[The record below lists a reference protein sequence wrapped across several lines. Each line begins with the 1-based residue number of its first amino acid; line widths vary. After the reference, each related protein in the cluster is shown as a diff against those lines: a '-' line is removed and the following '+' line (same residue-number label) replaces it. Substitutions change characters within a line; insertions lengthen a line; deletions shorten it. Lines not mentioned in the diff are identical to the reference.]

1 MNKSQLFQQAHAL
14 AKSVIKTGDNYQATF
29 ALCLKAVY
37 AQSKSQVARVKDII
51 TQAVNAG
58 INQDANNQYFQLIK
72 ESVVNFGAESFRKI
86 KTRQEGIDLF
96 NKVLANLDLISDKE
110 WSVMPKSNDMT
121 VANFVI
127 AKLIRSL

>member
-1 MNKSQLFQQAHAL
+1 MTNSQIFKQAHAL

-37 AQSKSQVARVKDII
+37 AQSKSQFARVKNII

-58 INQDANNQYFQLIK
+58 INQDTNNQYFQFIK

-86 KTRQEGIDLF
+86 KTRQEGIELF
-96 NKVLANLDLISDKE
+96 NKVLANLELITDKE
-110 WSVMPKSNDMT
+110 WSVMPKANDMA

-127 AKLIRSL
+127 AKLIHSL

>member
-1 MNKSQLFQQAHAL
+1 MTNSQIFKQAHAL

-37 AQSKSQVARVKDII
+37 AQSKSQAARVKNII

-58 INQDANNQYFQLIK
+58 INQDTNNQYFQFIK

-86 KTRQEGIDLF
+86 KTRQEGIELF
-96 NKVLANLDLISDKE
+96 NKVLANLELITDKE
-110 WSVMPKSNDMT
+110 WSVMPKANDMA
-121 VANFVI
+121 VGNFVI

>member
-58 INQDANNQYFQLIK
+58 IHHDANNQYFQLIK

-96 NKVLANLDLISDKE
+96 NKVLANLELISDKE

>member
-96 NKVLANLDLISDKE
+96 NKVLANLELISDKE

>member
-86 KTRQEGIDLF
+86 KTRQEGIGLF
-96 NKVLANLDLISDKE
+96 NKVLANLELISDKE

-127 AKLIRSL
+127 AKLIHSL

>member
-58 INQDANNQYFQLIK
+58 INQDTNNQYFQLIK

-86 KTRQEGIDLF
+86 KTRQEGIELF
-96 NKVLANLDLISDKE
+96 NKVLANLELISDKE

>member
-1 MNKSQLFQQAHAL
+1 MTNSQIFKQAHAL
-14 AKSVIKTGDNYQATF
+14 AKATVKAGDNYQVTF
-29 ALCLKAVY
+29 GLCLKTVY
-37 AQSKSQVARVKDII
+37 AQSKSQVARVKNII

-58 INQDANNQYFQLIK
+58 INQDTNNQYFQLIK

-96 NKVLANLDLISDKE
+96 NKVLANLELISDKE

>member
-1 MNKSQLFQQAHAL
+1 MLAHIP
-14 AKSVIKTGDNYQATF
+14 SVAT
-29 ALCLKAVY
+29 
-37 AQSKSQVARVKDII
+37 
-51 TQAVNAG
+51 N
-58 INQDANNQYFQLIK
+58 ANNQYFQLIK